1 MNKTS
6 GLENNDPKKS
16 KVLPEIGKQ
25 IDAVRLVHGYSRPDL
40 SKGAN
45 IAAAQ
50 LNEIINGKLN
60 PTLDALNRIAH
71 TLNVPSDYLLITHH
85 DDFLL
90 YAIDGYLY
98 RLRMDSFGT
107 LLFDALSLI
116 GVQDEVLQTIREQM
130 DSFKTSIAERCSSL
144 GLPNWKEK
152 IRRFRKEAG
161 YTQVTASEA
170 VAVSYNHYAKFENEI
185 TCMSLPPHLRICLLY
200 GKSSESITCDKRA
213 DMVLTKEQLD
223 SLRLLGRE
231 RLTTLLETL
240 RTIYEN
246 S

>member
-1 MNKTS
+1 MDKTS
-6 GLENNDPKKS
+6 GLKDNASKKS

-25 IDAVRLVHGYSRPDL
+25 IDAVRLAHGYSRPDL
-40 SKGAN
+40 SRDAK

-60 PTLDALNRIAH
+60 PTLDALDRIAQ

-90 YAIDGYLY
+90 YAIDDYLY

-107 LLFDALSLI
+107 LLLDALSLI

-130 DSFKTSIAERCSSL
+130 DSFSASIAQRCSVPDIPS
-144 GLPNWKEK
+144 WKEK

-170 VAVSYNHYAKFENEI
+170 AAVSYNHYAKYENEI
-185 TCMSLPPHLRICLLY
+185 TGMSLPPHLRICLLY
-200 GKSSESITCDKRA
+200 GKSSESITSENRA
-213 DMVLTKEQLD
+213 DMVLTKEQLE

-231 RLTTLLETL
+231 RLTLLLESL